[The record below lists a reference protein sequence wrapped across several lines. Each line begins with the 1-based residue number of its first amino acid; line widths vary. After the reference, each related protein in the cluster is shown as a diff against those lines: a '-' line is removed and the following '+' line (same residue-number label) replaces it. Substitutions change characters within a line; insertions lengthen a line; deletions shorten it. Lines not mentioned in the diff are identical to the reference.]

1 MKRIIYSMGLMLM
14 VTFALTD
21 CTKEMNQPQEEI
33 PAGTPFEI
41 VASAVG
47 TRTTNDGIHT
57 DWEAGD
63 AINLFHAPASTT
75 GYVNDMSFTIAEEGL
90 AEGRFKGT
98 LTSGLESGKSYDWY
112 AFYPYNSYTQAPT
125 NNDEDSSK
133 NGYNFIGHSVG
144 LDQDG
149 YDNMSSLAGTVCPLY
164 GIAKNVA
171 SDKMPQVTMQH
182 LSSVI
187 ALKVTNTTDAPLVI
201 ETASFTAPEDIVGQ
215 YYISFA
221 GEPAYTPRG
230 EANVKN
236 TAVVNVS
243 NGTEL
248 AKNQSAVLYLA
259 IKPFTAMSG
268 DTLYIS
274 VNGYEKELPLTKD
287 VTFTAGKIKT
297 VNFAYDY
304 VKTSKEVVFDFTD
317 PAAYGITPSEEVS
330 KGVEIPESLADGGVT
345 ITHVSN
351 SQNKVCIWTNTDKS
365 YEMRAYNTD
374 AITFTVPEGY
384 VIKKLTFVGTA
395 ADAAISPNIGSYSS
409 KEWTGN
415 ANPLVLDIKDGLKL
429 RTITVEYDLG
439 ESDPE
444 KAVQNLSFAEAN
456 YTATVGEAFESPVL
470 EGAQTA
476 VTYSSSEESVATVDE
491 SGKVTILKEG
501 KTTITATAAE
511 NDTYRSA
518 QASYTL
524 TVNAAPSEV
533 VVSFPWIEDFS
544 AADVISKYTVTSGG
558 SESKIYNENTAGGEA
573 PEILI
578 SKGNGSLTA
587 KIKMNGNYDEMAL
600 TLNSNNPG
608 YLSVTSTVAGVEIA
622 EPVTDKNAKT
632 FEVAITVP
640 QGTDVLDLTITNTSS
655 SSNTRVDNISLN
667 KAKAKQ
673 TLSFAEAAYSLT
685 IGNAFTGQIVTGA
698 QTAVT
703 YSSDNEAVASVDPS
717 TGAVILGS
725 TAGTATITATAAET
739 DEYRSAT
746 ASYTIT
752 LNAAGTQTVT
762 YTFTSKAWACDHAID
777 SWISD
782 KEGNQLTSGRG
793 VQVTTKC
800 DGAGATCNKSF
811 TNVQKIKVTYS
822 TNASAGAG
830 YISFDFG
837 NNQMKLPVTKDGGTT
852 DRELVFDYSSSPVSG
867 SPTMTVNCETN
878 SIYVKSVTIVF
889 EN

>member
-14 VTFALTD
+14 TTFALTD
-21 CTKEMNQPQEEI
+21 CTKEMNHPQEEI

-63 AINLFHAPASTT
+63 TINLFHAPASTT
-75 GYVNDMSFTIAEEGL
+75 GYVNDNIFTIAEEDL

-98 LTSGLESGKSYDWY
+98 LASGLEAGKSYDWY
-112 AFYPYNSYTQAPT
+112 AFYPYNSHTQAPT
-125 NNDEDSSK
+125 NNDEDSRK
-133 NGYNFIGHSVG
+133 NGFNFIGHSKG
-144 LDQDG
+144 LNQYG
-149 YDNMSSLAGTVCPLY
+149 YDNMSSLCGTVCPLY
-164 GIAKNVA
+164 GLAENVA

-187 ALKVTNTTDAPLVI
+187 ALKVTNTADAPLVV

-259 IKPFTAMSG
+259 IKPFTAKSG
-268 DTLYIS
+268 DKLYIS

-304 VKTSKEVVFDFTD
+304 VKTSKEVVFDFTN

-330 KGVEIPESLADGGVT
+330 KGVEIPESVTDGGIT

-456 YTATVGEAFESPVL
+456 YTATLGEAFESPVL

-524 TVNAAPSEV
+524 TVNEPFT
-533 VVSFPWIEDFS
+533 FPWNEDFS

-558 SESKIYNENTAGGEA
+558 TESKIYNQNTAGGEA
-573 PEILI
+573 PEIMI
-578 SKGNGSLTA
+578 SSGNGSLTA
-587 KIKMNGNYDEMAL
+587 KIQMGDDYGEMAL

-608 YLSVTSTVAGVEIA
+608 YLSVTSTVAGVVIG
-622 EPVTDKNAKT
+622 EPVTDNNAKT

-655 SSNTRVDNISLN
+655 SSNTRVDNISFN

-685 IGNAFTGQIVTGA
+685 IGDAFTAPTVSGA
-698 QTAVT
+698 KTLVT
-703 YSSDNEAVASVDPS
+703 YSSDYDAVASVDPS
-717 TGAVILGS
+717 TGAVTLGS

-739 DEYRSAT
+739 DDYRSAT

-752 LNAAGTQTVT
+752 LDVAGTKTVT
-762 YTFTSKAWACDHAID
+762 YTFTSKAWACDPAID
-777 SWISD
+777 SWKSNKD
-782 KEGNQLTSGRG
+782 GYQLTSGRG
-793 VQVTTKC
+793 VQVSTKVT
-800 DGAGATCNKSF
+800 GAGATCNQSF
-811 TNVQKIKVTYS
+811 ANVQKIIVVYS
-822 TNASAGAG
+822 TNKSDGAG
-830 YISFDFG
+830 NISFAFG
-837 NNQMKLPVTKDGGTT
+837 ENQTKSLDVTKVGGIT
-852 DRELVFDYSSSPVSG
+852 DRELVFDYTSSPVSG
-867 SPTMTVNCETN
+867 SPTMTVNCTTN
-878 SIYVKSVTIVF
+878 SIYVRSVTIVS

>member
-1 MKRIIYSMGLMLM
+1 MT
-14 VTFALTD
+14 TFALTD

-63 AINLFHAPASTT
+63 AINLFHAPASMT
-75 GYVNDMSFTIAEEGL
+75 GYVNDKSFTIAEEGL

-112 AFYPYNSYTQAPT
+112 AFYPYNSHTQAPT

-144 LDQDG
+144 LDQYG
-149 YDNMSSLAGTVCPLY
+149 YDNMSSLCGTVCPLY
-164 GIAKNVA
+164 GIAENVA

-187 ALKVTNTTDAPLVI
+187 ALKVTNTTDAPLVV
-201 ETASFTAPEDIVGQ
+201 ETASFTAPEDIVGS

-221 GEPAYTPRG
+221 GEPAYTPRS
-230 EANVKN
+230 ETHVKN

-243 NGTEL
+243 KGTEL

-259 IKPFTAMSG
+259 IKPFTAKSG
-268 DTLYIS
+268 DKLYIS

-304 VKTSKEVVFDFTD
+304 VKTSKEVVFDFTN

-330 KGVEIPESLADGGVT
+330 KGVEIPESVADGGVT

-351 SQNKVCIWTNTDKS
+351 SQNKVCIWTKTDNT
-365 YEMRAYNTD
+365 YEMRAYD
-374 AITFTVPEGY
+374 SDVITFTVPEGY
-384 VIKKLTFVGTA
+384 VIKKMTFEGSA
-395 ADAAISPNIGSYSS
+395 GDAAISPNIGSYSS
-409 KEWTGN
+409 MEWTGN

-456 YTATVGEAFESPVL
+456 YTATVREAFESPVL
-470 EGAQTA
+470 EGAQTS
-476 VTYSSSEESVATVDE
+476 VTYKSSDETVATVDE
-491 SGKVTILKEG
+491 NGKVTILKEG

-533 VVSFPWIEDFS
+533 AVSFPWIEDFS

-587 KIKMNGNYDEMAL
+587 KINMYDKHGEMAL
-600 TLNSNNPG
+600 TFNSNNPG
-608 YLSVTSTVAGVEIA
+608 YLSVTSTVAEVKIG
-622 EPVTDKNAKT
+622 EPLVDKAAKT

-640 QGTDVLDLTITNTSS
+640 QGTDVLDLTITNTT
-655 SSNTRVDNISLN
+655 SSNARVDNICF
-667 KAKAKQ
+667 KPKQ
-673 TLSFAEAAYSLT
+673 TLSFAETAYSLT
-685 IGNAFTGQIVTGA
+685 FGDAFTGQTVAGA

-703 YSSDNEAVASVDPS
+703 YSSDNEAVARVNPS
-717 TGAVILGS
+717 TGAVTLGS

-746 ASYTIT
+746 ASYIIVLKDVGAGEIQTSTVSVTFAELTAGKQYATETHTICENPKIE
-752 LNAAGTQTVT
+752 L
-762 YTFTSKAWACDHAID
+762 H
-777 SWISD
+777 IS
-782 KEGNQLTSGRG
+782 QCHLTS
-793 VQVTTKC
+793 
-800 DGAGATCNKSF
+800 
-811 TNVQKIKVTYS
+811 
-822 TNASAGAG
+822 
-830 YISFDFG
+830 
-837 NNQMKLPVTKDGGTT
+837 
-852 DRELVFDYSSSPVSG
+852 ELRIYSSSTHNGYVISSKLPGSIVSLTFNAGYKKDKLVVYG
-867 SPTMTVNCETN
+867 SNDGETWN
-878 SIYVKSVTIVF
+878 EVREVEITSTSYLDYKVDFAGTSYTYFKLDVKGSEQIRLKTLGIEF
-889 EN
+889 EEN

>member
-1 MKRIIYSMGLMLM
+1 MT
-14 VTFALTD
+14 TFALTD

-63 AINLFHAPASTT
+63 EINLFHAPASTT
-75 GYVNDMSFTIAEEGL
+75 GYVNDKSFTIAEEGL

-112 AFYPYNSYTQAPT
+112 AFYPYNSHTQAPT

-144 LDQDG
+144 LNQYG
-149 YDNMSSLAGTVCPLY
+149 YDNMSSLCGTVCPLY
-164 GIAKNVA
+164 GIAENVA

-187 ALKVTNTTDAPLVI
+187 ALKVTNTTDAPLVV
-201 ETASFTAPEDIVGQ
+201 ETASFTAPEDIVGS

-221 GEPAYTPRG
+221 GEPAYTPRS
-230 EANVKN
+230 ETHVKN

-243 NGTEL
+243 KGTEL

-259 IKPFTAMSG
+259 IKPFTAKSG
-268 DTLYIS
+268 DKLYIS

-304 VKTSKEVVFDFTD
+304 VKPSKEVVFDFNTNPWKLPTSSSGNEDAGNIVD
-317 PAAYGITPSEEVS
+317 PIEVDDVYITVTNGTGT
-330 KGVEIPESLADGGVT
+330 KTRLWNDGGKTELRVYKT
-345 ITHVSN
+345 SSV
-351 SQNKVCIWTNTDKS
+351 
-365 YEMRAYNTD
+365 
-374 AITFTVPEGY
+374 TFTVPEGY
-384 VIKKLTFVGTA
+384 VIKKMTFEGSA
-395 ADAAISPNIGSYSS
+395 GDAAISPNIGSYSS
-409 KEWTGN
+409 MEWTGN

-456 YTATVGEAFESPVL
+456 YTATIGEAFESPVL
-470 EGAQTA
+470 EGAQTS
-476 VTYSSSEESVATVDE
+476 VTYKSSDETVATVDE
-491 SGKVTILKEG
+491 NGKVTILKEG

-518 QASYTL
+518 QASYVL
-524 TVNAAPSEV
+524 TVNPTPSEV
-533 VVSFPWIEDFS
+533 EVLFPWNEDFS
-544 AADVISKYTVTSGG
+544 AAGDKYTLKDVTFNNNN
-558 SESKIYNENTAGGEA
+558 YAGGES

-578 SKGNGSLTA
+578 KGKGSLTA
-587 KIKMNGNYDEMAL
+587 KIKMDGKHGEMAL
-600 TLNSNNPG
+600 ILNSNHPE
-608 YLSVTSTVAGVEIA
+608 YLSVTSAANGVEIGESVA
-622 EPVTDKNAKT
+622 DETAKT

-655 SSNTRVDNISLN
+655 SSNTRVDNISFN

-673 TLSFAEAAYSLT
+673 TLSFAETAYSLT
-685 IGNAFTGQIVTGA
+685 VGDAFTGQTVAGA
-698 QTAVT
+698 QTDVT
-703 YSSDNEAVASVDPS
+703 YSSDYEAVASVDPS
-717 TGAVILGS
+717 TGEVTLGS
-725 TAGTATITATAAET
+725 TAGTATITATAVET
-739 DEYRSAT
+739 DQYRAAT

-752 LNAAGTQTVT
+752 LSSNE
-762 YTFTSKAWACDHAID
+762 SKYY
-777 SWISD
+777 
-782 KEGNQLTSGRG
+782 
-793 VQVTTKC
+793 
-800 DGAGATCNKSF
+800 
-811 TNVQKIKVTYS
+811 IKVTEAPEDWSGTYLLVYETGS
-822 TNASAGAG
+822 EAMASINGKQCDAK
-830 YISFDFG
+830 
-837 NNQMKLPVTKDGGTT
+837 Q
-852 DRELVFDYSSSPVSG
+852 
-867 SPTMTVNCETN
+867 
-878 SIYVKSVTIVF
+878 VTIADNKILSTPEVDAF
-889 EN
+889 KLIISKQTQDYYSLLFSSKYVGLAKDATDLSFADTVTDSYQWSISLTLNDNAEITNKTFSSRLLMRYNSNSYFKAYKSGAKAVQLYRLEDN

>member
-1 MKRIIYSMGLMLM
+1 MGLMLM
-14 VTFALTD
+14 TTFALTD

-33 PAGTPFEI
+33 PAGTSFEI

-47 TRTTNDGIHT
+47 TRTTNDGVHT

-63 AINLFHAPASTT
+63 TINLFHAPASTT
-75 GYVNDMSFTIAEEGL
+75 GYVNDNFFTIAEEDL

-98 LTSGLESGKSYDWY
+98 LASGLEAGKSYDWY
-112 AFYPYNSYTQAPT
+112 ALYPYSGAIKTPGTRDRGYTYVG
-125 NNDEDSSK
+125 DSR
-133 NGYNFIGHSVG
+133 G
-144 LDQDG
+144 LNQYG
-149 YDNMSSLAGTVCPLY
+149 YDNMSSLCGTVCPLY
-164 GIAKNVA
+164 GIAENVA

-187 ALKVTNTTDAPLVI
+187 ALKVTNTTDAPLVV
-201 ETASFTAPEDIVGQ
+201 ETASFTAPEDIVGS

-243 NGTEL
+243 KGTEL

-259 IKPFTAMSG
+259 IKPFTAKSG
-268 DTLYIS
+268 DKLYIS

-304 VKTSKEVVFDFTD
+304 VKTSKEVVFDFTN

-330 KGVEIPESLADGGVT
+330 KGVEIPESVADGGVT

-395 ADAAISPNIGSYSS
+395 ADAAIFPNIGSYSS

-456 YTATVGEAFESPVL
+456 YTATIGEAFESPVL
-470 EGAQTA
+470 EGAQTS
-476 VTYSSSEESVATVDE
+476 VTYKSSDETVATVDE
-491 SGKVTILKEG
+491 NGKVTILKEG

-518 QASYTL
+518 QASYAL
-524 TVNAAPSEV
+524 TVNPTPSEV
-533 VVSFPWIEDFS
+533 EVLFPWNEDFS
-544 AADVISKYTVTSGG
+544 AAGDKYTLKDVTFNNNN
-558 SESKIYNENTAGGEA
+558 YAGGES

-578 SKGNGSLTA
+578 KGKGSLTA
-587 KIKMNGNYDEMAL
+587 KIKMDGNHGEMAL
-600 TLNSNNPG
+600 ILNSNYPG
-608 YLSVTSTVAGVEIA
+608 YLLVTSAANGVEIGESVA
-622 EPVTDKNAKT
+622 DETAKT

-640 QGTDVLDLTITNTSS
+640 QGTDVLDLTITNIKSD
-655 SSNTRVDNISLN
+655 NARVDNISFN

-673 TLSFAEAAYSLT
+673 TLSFAETAYSLT
-685 IGNAFTGQIVTGA
+685 VGDAFTGQTVAGA

-703 YSSDNEAVASVDPS
+703 YSSDNEAVASVNSS
-717 TGAVILGS
+717 TGAVTLGS

-739 DEYRSAT
+739 DQYRAAT

-752 LNAAGTQTVT
+752 LDVAGTKTVT
-762 YTFTSKAWACDHAID
+762 YTFTSKAWACDPAID
-777 SWISD
+777 SWKSNKD
-782 KEGNQLTSGRG
+782 GSQLTSGRG
-793 VQVTTKC
+793 VQVSTKVT
-800 DGAGATCNKSF
+800 GAGATCSQSF
-811 TNVQKIKVTYS
+811 ANVQKIIVVYS
-822 TNASAGAG
+822 TNKSDGAG
-830 YISFDFG
+830 NISFAFG
-837 NNQMKLPVTKDGGTT
+837 ENQTKSLDVTKVGGIT
-852 DRELVFDYSSSPVSG
+852 DRELVFDYTSSPVSG
-867 SPTMTVNCETN
+867 SPTMTVNCTTN
-878 SIYVKSVTIVF
+878 SIYVRSVTIVS

>member
-75 GYVNDMSFTIAEEGL
+75 GYVNDKSFTIAEEDL

-112 AFYPYNSYTQAPT
+112 AFYPYNSHTQAPT

-133 NGYNFIGHSVG
+133 NGYNYIGHSKG
-144 LDQDG
+144 LNQYG
-149 YDNMSSLAGTVCPLY
+149 YDNMSSLCGTVCPLY
-164 GIAKNVA
+164 GIAENVA

-187 ALKVTNTTDAPLVI
+187 ALKVTNTIDAPLVI

-259 IKPFTAMSG
+259 IKPFTAKSG
-268 DTLYIS
+268 DKLYIS

-304 VKTSKEVVFDFTD
+304 VKPSKEVVFDFTN
-317 PAAYGITPSEEVS
+317 PAAYGITPSEVVS

-351 SQNKVCIWTNTDKS
+351 SQNKVCIWTKTDNT
-365 YEMRAYNTD
+365 YEMRAYD
-374 AITFTVPEGY
+374 SDVITFTVSEGY
-384 VIKKLTFVGTA
+384 VIKKMTFEGSA
-395 ADAAISPNIGSYSS
+395 GDAAISPNIGSYSS

-429 RTITVEYDLG
+429 TTITVEYDLG

-524 TVNAAPSEV
+524 TVNEPFT
-533 VVSFPWIEDFS
+533 FPWNEDFRN
-544 AADVISKYTVTSGG
+544 AGDKYTLKDVTFNNNN
-558 SESKIYNENTAGGEA
+558 YAGGES

-578 SKGNGSLTA
+578 KGKGSLTA
-587 KIKMNGNYDEMAL
+587 KIKMDGKHGEMAL
-600 TLNSNNPG
+600 ILNSNYPG
-608 YLSVTSTVAGVEIA
+608 YLSVTSAANGVEIGESVA
-622 EPVTDKNAKT
+622 DETAKT

-655 SSNTRVDNISLN
+655 SSNTRVDNISFN

-673 TLSFAEAAYSLT
+673 TLSFAETAYSLT
-685 IGNAFTGQIVTGA
+685 VGDTFTAPTVAGA
-698 QTAVT
+698 QTRVT
-703 YSSDNEAVASVDPS
+703 YSSDNEDVASVEPS
-717 TGAVILGS
+717 TGAVTLGS
-725 TAGTATITATAAET
+725 TAGTATITATAAE
-739 DEYRSAT
+739 DDQYRSAT

-752 LNAAGTQTVT
+752 LAPAGGYLYIFEGKQFTENGTKDLGSMSWTLDGDVNKPSNYNATKGQQFGTATVPYKNMTLSATTGNVVNSITINTSGASDVNATLTVTVGGTQYGEEVT
-762 YTFTSKAWACDHAID
+762 LTSTATDYTFKAPESGAISGNIVFTYEQDSSKALYI
-777 SWISD
+777 
-782 KEGNQLTSGRG
+782 K
-793 VQVTTKC
+793 
-800 DGAGATCNKSF
+800 
-811 TNVQKIKVTYS
+811 KIVI
-822 TNASAGAG
+822 N
-830 YISFDFG
+830 
-837 NNQMKLPVTKDGGTT
+837 
-852 DRELVFDYSSSPVSG
+852 
-867 SPTMTVNCETN
+867 
-878 SIYVKSVTIVF
+878 
-889 EN
+889 